1 MLNNEEIT
9 NLRRTWSLKK
19 LDESNV
25 KKSPFEQFS
34 AWMKEAI
41 DAKILD
47 PNAMTIATADKNG
60 VPSARIVLLK
70 SIDEK
75 GLVFFTNYESRKGK
89 DLLENPKAS
98 VVFFW
103 KELERQLRVTG
114 TVDKISK
121 KKSEEYFATRPYES
135 QIGALASKQSSEI
148 PDRKSLEV
156 KFAET
161 KNRYPEN
168 KVPLPDFWGGFRII
182 PNRFE
187 FWQGRPNRLHDRIAY
202 LKEKNEWRIVR
213 LAP

>member
-1 MLNNEEIT
+1 MLNNEEIA
-9 NLRRTWSLKK
+9 NLRRTWSLKE

-25 KKSPFEQFS
+25 SKSPFEQFS
-34 AWMKEAI
+34 VWMKEAI
-41 DAKILD
+41 DAQILD
-47 PNAMTIATADKNG
+47 PNSMTIATADKNG

-75 GLVFFTNYESRKGK
+75 GLIFFTNYESRKGR
-89 DLLENPKAS
+89 DLVENPKGS

-103 KELERQLRVTG
+103 KELERQLRVAG
-114 TVDKISK
+114 TVEKISK
-121 KKSEEYFATRPYES
+121 KESEEYFVTRPYES

-156 KFAET
+156 KFAEI